1 MMGHCRIYTCAIDQ
15 ALDDMR
21 KGLEIAVRIG
31 NRHAQMFA
39 THSLGMCLTVA
50 GRYAEAEEF
59 QSNALEQARAV
70 NARRYEAMILA
81 QCAEVALSQ
90 GRRDKAL
97 ALARAGWE
105 IAEQTGPGFVGPLI
119 YGLLAL
125 TEDTREG
132 QGAALAAGEAL
143 LAKGAVGHNHF
154 WFRRLAIE
162 RALLDEEW
170 SEAERHAD
178 ALLLRMADE
187 PLAYASCVSERGRVL
202 ARRGRGEATEADERT
217 LEQALAVAAGADM
230 RVDALSASLRR
241 T

>member
-1 MMGHCRIYTCAIDQ
+1 M
-15 ALDDMR
+15 
-21 KGLEIAVRIG
+21 
-31 NRHAQMFA
+31 
-39 THSLGMCLTVA
+39 
-50 GRYAEAEEF
+50 
-59 QSNALEQARAV
+59 
-70 NARRYEAMILA
+70 
-81 QCAEVALSQ
+81 SQ

-105 IAEQTGPGFVGPLI
+105 IAEQTGPGFAGPLI
-119 YGLLAL
+119 HGLLAL

-187 PLAYASCVSERGRVL
+187 PLAYASCVSERGRVF